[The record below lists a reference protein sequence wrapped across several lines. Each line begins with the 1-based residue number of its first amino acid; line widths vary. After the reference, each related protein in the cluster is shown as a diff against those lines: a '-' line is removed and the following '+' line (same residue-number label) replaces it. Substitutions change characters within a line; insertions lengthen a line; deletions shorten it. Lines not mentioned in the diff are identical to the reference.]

1 MSPSRALRIAARILA
16 FVLLLLLFGVHKGY
30 NDISRIAD
38 KHSGQEFWREVGRY
52 VIGNLAGGAK
62 KQE

>member
-1 MSPSRALRIAARILA
+1 MATPGKAAQIFAIA
-16 FVLLLLLFGVHKGY
+16 LLLLIYAIIVHKGY
-30 NDISRIAD
+30 DDISRIAD
-38 KHSGQEFWREVGRY
+38 KHSGKEFWVEVARY